1 MDKILE
7 YTLKEDDL
15 SQTAN
20 GLVNLVLK
28 NCVRVTGHEISG
40 AKYTKDGIMVD
51 GQRVRVTERMRPGQ
65 TLRVRLK
72 DFDDPEKILPLAG
85 GVEVL
90 YEDEDLIIVNKP
102 AGVAVH
108 PSPGHYRD
116 TLANLVAGYFAA
128 RGEQTACRI
137 AGRLDMETSGAIV
150 FAKNGATAG
159 RLSRE
164 RLQGISGRLY
174 LALVHGT
181 FEESEEANEDGSALP
196 EGSEVSLASE
206 SSTFLEDKR
215 MLTMTEVYDLPGETS
230 KLQDILSLSE
240 SDLNWHTV
248 DAPIGRVPGVLLKRR
263 VTFEGDDQD
272 AVTHYAVLRQNKEA
286 NISLICA
293 RIDTGRTHQI
303 RVHMDHIGHTLIGD
317 QIYGH
322 MIAENLLGRHHSD
335 ENNPSGE
342 PTSEIILCG
351 GREFPA
357 ARAMLHAARIE
368 MIHPFTTEMLSV
380 AAPLPQDF
388 SNLLNALF

>member
-116 TLANLVAGYFAA
+116 TLANLVAGDFAV

-196 EGSEVSLASE
+196 EESEVFPALK
-206 SSTFLEDKR
+206 SSTFLENNQI
-215 MLTMTEVYDLPGETS
+215 LSNTEANDLSGETS

-240 SDLNWHTV
+240 SDLYWHTV

-263 VTFEGDDQD
+263 VTFEGDGQD

-303 RVHMDHIGHTLIGD
+303 RVHMDHIGHTLVGD

-322 MIAENLLGRHHSD
+322 MISEDLIGRHRSD
-335 ENNPSGE
+335 ENNPSGD
-342 PTSEIILCG
+342 PASEIILCG

-368 MIHPFTTEMLSV
+368 MLHPFTTEMLSV

>member
-1 MDKILE
+1 MDRFLE
-7 YTLKEDDL
+7 YRLKEEDL
-15 SQTAN
+15 IQTAD

-40 AKYTKDGIMVD
+40 AKYTRDGITVD
-51 GQRVRVTERMRPGQ
+51 GHRVRVTERMRPGQ
-65 TLRVRLK
+65 TIRVRLK
-72 DFDDPEKILPLAG
+72 DFDDPEKILPLEG
-85 GVEVL
+85 SVEIL
-90 YEDEDLIIVNKP
+90 HEDEDLIIVNKP

-181 FEESEEANEDGSALP
+181 FPGEESGAGPEREREDRSTDVTGGADGPDIADRREEKTQSGME
-196 EGSEVSLASE
+196 LA
-206 SSTFLEDKR
+206 
-215 MLTMTEVYDLPGETS
+215 
-230 KLQDILSLSE
+230 DILALLE
-240 SDLNWHTV
+240 TDLHWHTV
-248 DAPIGRVPGVLLKRR
+248 TAPIGRVPGILLKRR
-263 VTFEGDDQD
+263 VTLQGDGQE
-272 AVTHYAVLRQNKEA
+272 AVTHYAVLMQNKEA
-286 NISLICA
+286 DISLICA

-317 QIYGH
+317 RIYGCAA
-322 MIAENLLGRHHSD
+322 AEERFDRTASFGDKPH
-335 ENNPSGE
+335 GE
-342 PTSEIILCG
+342 PAPEVIFCG
-351 GREFPA
+351 GRKCLA
-357 ARAMLHAARIE
+357 ARAMLHAARIR
-368 MIHPFTTEMLSV
+368 MIHPFTGKMISV

-388 SNLLNALF
+388 SDLLNALF

>member
-1 MDKILE
+1 
-7 YTLKEDDL
+7 
-15 SQTAN
+15 
-20 GLVNLVLK
+20 
-28 NCVRVTGHEISG
+28 
-40 AKYTKDGIMVD
+40 
-51 GQRVRVTERMRPGQ
+51 
-65 TLRVRLK
+65 
-72 DFDDPEKILPLAG
+72 
-85 GVEVL
+85 
-90 YEDEDLIIVNKP
+90 
-102 AGVAVH
+102 
-108 PSPGHYRD
+108 
-116 TLANLVAGYFAA
+116 
-128 RGEQTACRI
+128 
-137 AGRLDMETSGAIV
+137 METSGAIV

-181 FEESEEANEDGSALP
+181 FTEKREEVREEDGSALP
-196 EGSEVSLASE
+196 EESEVFPALK
-206 SSTFLEDKR
+206 SSTFLENNQI
-215 MLTMTEVYDLPGETS
+215 LSNTEANDLSGETS

-240 SDLNWHTV
+240 SDLYWHTV

-263 VTFEGDDQD
+263 VTFEGDGQD

-303 RVHMDHIGHTLIGD
+303 RVHMDHTGHTLIGD

-322 MIAENLLGRHHSD
+322 MIAEDLLGRHRSD
-335 ENNPSGE
+335 ENNPSGD

-351 GREFPA
+351 VREFPA